1 MNPIVARE
9 LPALVRPRALLGL
22 AGAALLVLASAR
34 VLAPD
39 PDSMTGL
46 RVTPF
51 YAGLCRAELVGL
63 LVVVTITAAIAI
75 ASERQERTWDAL
87 ALSALSDKELVLGK
101 AVGVLP
107 PLILLVLLLVL
118 AHLVYGIAWGTPWG
132 IILSVQV
139 LFLGAGVGAAGL
151 SLLCSAVCDHV
162 IHAVALA
169 AAAIVLGWFLP
180 LDGLASAWT
189 ITRFARVG
197 HPLRLLDDLTTSSVT
212 VEVARLRT
220 LAFLLGAGLGGGL
233 ACLAAI
239 RLARY
244 PVRYR
249 DLAMPSLF
257 RVRLGR
263 TEDIWDD
270 PVYWRAC
277 RSRGARR
284 TLRIGGLLIL
294 VLLVVNAVMKRDPG
308 VGGLWAQLADVSGY
322 NQRLLIVVGMPLLC
336 LRASVAIADE
346 RRRGMLAP
354 LFLAGIGPAGL
365 VWSKLKGAL
374 RPAVP
379 LTAMAVIF
387 WLSNVGRVIGGFT
400 DPQLWLAS
408 LAVLAAVAAGYFL
421 AVSMGLLAS
430 AYAPSPRVALLA
442 GLALLVAWDAAP
454 QVIPRGVR
462 LAWPGVPIDTQIALA
477 YLIGGQPDG
486 HINILTCQV
495 GRFPPHYPASW
506 AVSWIAVTT
515 HAGLAAWTVA
525 IVRVSRECSLP
536 VGKRARTRPEPAEP
550 ANSHSRRPVPQRT
563 ITPAGDHQRHRTSN
577 VRPSVQG
584 RAARPEAQGHNR
596 SQNPQSSEGQT
607 GRDQ

>member
-1 MNPIVARE
+1 MNPIVAR
-9 LPALVRPRALLGL
+9 ALRASARPRALLGL

-34 VLAPD
+34 GLAPD
-39 PDSMTGL
+39 PNLVTGL
-46 RVTPF
+46 RVTPV
-51 YAGLCRAELVGL
+51 YVGLCLAELYAL
-63 LVVVTITAAIAI
+63 LIVVTITAAAAI

-87 ALSALSDKELVLGK
+87 AASALSDTELVLGK
-101 AVGVLP
+101 AVAVLLP
-107 PLILLVLLLVL
+107 AARLALLLVL
-118 AHLVYGIAWGTPWG
+118 AHLVYGIAWGTPWSFIVG
-132 IILSVQV
+132 VQV
-139 LFLGAGVGAAGL
+139 IFLGTVMGAAGL
-151 SLLCSAVCDHV
+151 GLLCSAVCDRLV
-162 IHAVALA
+162 HAAALA
-169 AAAIVLGWFLP
+169 AAAIVLGWFVA
-180 LDGLASAWT
+180 LDGLARTWT

-212 VEVARLRT
+212 VEVAGLRA

-249 DLAMPSLF
+249 DLAMPGLF

-294 VLLVVNAVMKRDPG
+294 VLLVVNAVMRRDPG

-322 NQRLLIVVGMPLLC
+322 NKRLLIIAGMPLLC

-387 WLSNVGRVIGGFT
+387 WLADVGRLIGGFT
-400 DPQLWLAS
+400 EPRLWLAS
-408 LAVLAAVAAGYFL
+408 LAVLAAVGAGYFL
-421 AVSMGLLAS
+421 AVSLGLLAS

-442 GLALLVAWDAAP
+442 ALGLLFAWNALPQLVPHIVQWARPGISSSGNTPLLLVH
-454 QVIPRGVR
+454 
-462 LAWPGVPIDTQIALA
+462 
-477 YLIGGQPDG
+477 LIGGDPDG
-486 HINILTCQV
+486 HINILTGHV
-495 GRFPPHYPASW
+495 LRVSHVYPASW
-506 AVSWIAVTT
+506 AVSWVAVTT
-515 HAGLAAWTVA
+515 FAGVAAWIAAVF
-525 IVRVSRECSLP
+525 RMSREHGRS
-536 VGKRARTRPEPAEP
+536 VGRPARTRPEPA
-550 ANSHSRRPVPQRT
+550 
-563 ITPAGDHQRHRTSN
+563 
-577 VRPSVQG
+577 
-584 RAARPEAQGHNR
+584 
-596 SQNPQSSEGQT
+596 
-607 GRDQ
+607 